1 MHFGKHMREHWMLDP
16 KSIYLNHG
24 TVGAP
29 PKRVLAKQQQIR
41 DEIEQHPALFMF
53 RKLGHHAGLKENA
66 KFYLRDAATLMAD
79 FMGARG
85 EDLVFVDN
93 ATTGCNAVL
102 RSLTFKP
109 GDTVLTTDIA
119 YGAITLAA
127 KYVTRRVGATVKE
140 AVTPYPATPDEMA
153 DAIIDSI
160 DDTTRLL
167 IIDHIT
173 AETSFILPVAKIA
186 KRAHAKGVKVLVDGA
201 HTPGSIALDIPSLD
215 VDWYTGNF
223 HKWAWAPRS
232 SAFLWASPENQ
243 QDLHPVVIS
252 WGLDKGFTTEF
263 DWVGTRDVSPFL
275 AAPEGVA
282 FMSELGLDAVRSYN
296 HKLAWEG
303 AHMICDRIGTT
314 FEIDE
319 AMVGCMATFPLPE
332 QFGSTKEEAF
342 RLRDALLFE
351 DNIEVQLHNWR
362 GRLWIRVSAQI
373 YNDMDDMNALAD
385 AITKRM

>member
-1 MHFGKHMREHWMLDP
+1 MQFGKHMLEHWMLDP

-29 PKRVLAKQQQIR
+29 PKRVLVKQQQIR
-41 DEIEQHPALFMF
+41 DEIERHPAMFMF
-53 RKLGHHAGLKENA
+53 HKLGHNGGLKENA
-66 KFYLRDAATLMAD
+66 QFYLRDAAAVMAD

-85 EDLVFVDN
+85 EDFVFVDN
-93 ATTGCNAVL
+93 ATSGCNAVL

-109 GDTVLTTDIA
+109 GDSILTTDIA
-119 YGAITLAA
+119 YGAITLTA
-127 KYVTRRVGATVKE
+127 KYAARRFGASVKE
-140 AVTPYPATPDEMA
+140 VVTPYPATPDEMT

-160 DDTTRLL
+160 DETTRVL

-173 AETSFILPVAKIA
+173 AETSLILPVAKIA
-186 KRAHAKGVKVLVDGA
+186 KRARAKGVKVLVDGA
-201 HTPGSIALDIPSLD
+201 HVPGSIPLDIPSLE

-232 SAFLWASPENQ
+232 SAFLWASPELQ
-243 QDLHPVVIS
+243 EDLHPAVIS
-252 WGLDKGFTTEF
+252 WGLDKGFTAEF
-263 DWVGTRDVSPFL
+263 DWVGTRDWTPFL
-275 AAPEGVA
+275 AAPEGIA
-282 FMSELGLDAVRSYN
+282 FMSELGLDAVRDYN

-303 AHMICDRIGTT
+303 AHAICEQIGTT
-314 FEIDE
+314 FGVSEE
-319 AMVGCMATFPLPE
+319 MVGCMATFPLPE

-362 GRLWIRVSAQI
+362 GKLWIRISAQI
-373 YNDMDDMNALAD
+373 YNDMDDMNQLAE
-385 AITKRM
+385 AIRKRM